1 MKAVGDQKRCS
12 KCKRWLPLSDY
23 ANNRAA
29 SDGLQALCNECR
41 KSYYDLDKKR
51 AYNRK
56 YVSSN
61 RERVNEYHR
70 QYREARPEVRQQAVE
85 RGRKHYQN
93 NKEKCLEQSRRWHE
107 ANPDKVR
114 QSQREYYYRNREAR
128 RENRRRWAQ
137 ENPDIVARQNETRR
151 AREAGATVEE
161 IDYQLIYKRD
171 LDICYLCGRKVKKSE
186 RHLDHVIPLSRGGP
200 HSENNIRVTHARC
213 NLKKGTKLIEELD
226 MEVFRS

>member
-12 KCKRWLPLSDY
+12 KCKRYLPLTEY
-23 ANNRAA
+23 AKNRAGP
-29 SDGLQALCNECR
+29 DGLQSQCNECR
-41 KSYYDLDKKR
+41 KSYYNVDKKR
-51 AYNRK
+51 AYNRE
-56 YVSSN
+56 YVSRN
-61 RERVNEYHR
+61 RARVNGYQQ
-70 QYREARPEVRQQAVE
+70 QYREARPGLRQQTAE
-85 RGRKHYQN
+85 RSRKHYQN

-114 QSQREYYYRNREAR
+114 QSQCEYYYRNREAR

-171 LDICYLCGRKVKKSE
+171 CDI
-186 RHLDHVIPLSRGGP
+186 
-200 HSENNIRVTHARC
+200 
-213 NLKKGTKLIEELD
+213 
-226 MEVFRS
+226 